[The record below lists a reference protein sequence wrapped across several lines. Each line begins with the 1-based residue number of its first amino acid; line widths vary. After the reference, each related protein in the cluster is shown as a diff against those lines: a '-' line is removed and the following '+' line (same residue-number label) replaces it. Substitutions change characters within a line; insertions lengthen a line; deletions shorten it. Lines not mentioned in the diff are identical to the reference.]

1 MAGYF
6 EESRGKSVPNPTP
19 SFSSILL
26 ISKLIKVLQMIEK
39 KQSLN
44 QSERNIISRA
54 KDLISKIIKGAR
66 VIEDKGLENVSTTLP
81 IEECIST
88 YGFALRTMKKLNLYE
103 EAQDSTL
110 FFEDLYNKLDK
121 VESTGETG
129 NELSLLKNFFR
140 ALGDS
145 FSGEIYRRDYQP
157 PKSFDTPFLM

>member
-1 MAGYF
+1 MAAYF
-6 EESRGKSVPNPTP
+6 VEKMVKNVPNPTP
-19 SFSSILL
+19 SFSNILL
-26 ISKLIKVLQMIEK
+26 ILKLIKVFQRIEK
-39 KQSLN
+39 KQPLN
-44 QSERNIISRA
+44 QAEKGVLSRA
-54 KDLISKIIKGAR
+54 KKLISKIIEGAR
-66 VIEDKGLENVSTTLP
+66 VIEDKGFENAFP

-103 EAQDSTL
+103 QAQDSTL

-121 VESTGETG
+121 VESIGKNG
-129 NELSLLKNFFR
+129 KELSLLKDFFR

>member
-1 MAGYF
+1 MAAYF
-6 EESRGKSVPNPTP
+6 AERIVKNVPNPTP
-19 SFSSILL
+19 SFSNILL

-44 QSERNIISRA
+44 QTERNILSRA
-54 KDLISKIIKGAR
+54 KELISKILEGAR
-66 VIEDKGLENVSTTLP
+66 VIEDKGCENAFP

-110 FFEDLYNKLDK
+110 FFENLLNKLGK
-121 VESTGETG
+121 VESFGESG
-129 NELSLLKNFFR
+129 NELTLLKNFFR

-145 FSGEIYRRDYQP
+145 FSGEIYRREYQP
-157 PKSFDTPFLM
+157 PKSFETPFLL